1 MTENPLAPFHFP
13 RPDLARGYVD
23 ALMGRSGFG
32 LGGSLFLAAP
42 RRTGKSTF
50 LRADLT
56 PQLQA
61 EPAEVLYVDLW
72 SDRDADPAELIAGR
86 IAQAMQA
93 EKSVLKRLTEGG
105 GLQAVK
111 IGPFTFRIGGD
122 KTAEGGTVTL
132 ADALPAYAE
141 AVGRPVALLVDE
153 AQHALETEAGRDA
166 MFALKAARD
175 AMNVAGQAPRL
186 LLVFTGSHRD
196 KLMTLVDGR
205 DQPFYGSSVVNL
217 PVLGQDYVA
226 ALVARINAPFA
237 EDKRFDPADVGRAFA
252 LVGHRPELLQQ
263 VMAEHALG
271 GIGPQNLGRSLTE
284 RAEYFRQK
292 LWAQYESDH
301 GRLTDLQ
308 AAVLAQLVADGD
320 GFAPFTNATLS
331 EVAGRLGAKVTTSNM
346 QSALDALRDKG
357 IVWRAGRGR
366 YALEDQGI
374 ADWPASPARC
384 G

>member
-1 MTENPLAPFHFP
+1 MTENALAPFHFP

-23 ALMGRSGFG
+23 ALVGRSGFG
-32 LGGSLFLAAP
+32 LGGCLFLAAP

-72 SDRDADPAELIAGR
+72 SDPDADPAELIAER
-86 IAQAMQA
+86 VAQAMMA
-93 EKSVLKRLTEGG
+93 EKSVLKRLTDGA
-105 GLQAVK
+105 GLQAIK
-111 IGPFTFRIGGD
+111 IGPFTLRIGGTGD
-122 KTAEGGTVTL
+122 SERRAVTL
-132 ADALPAYAE
+132 ADALSAYAD

-153 AQHALETEAGRDA
+153 AQHALNSETGRDA

-175 AMNVAGQAPRL
+175 AMNIAGQPPRL

-205 DQPFYGSSVVNL
+205 DQPFYGSTVLDL

-226 ALVARINAPFA
+226 AYVARINAPFA
-237 EDKRFDPADVGRAFA
+237 EQNRFDPVDVGRAFA

-271 GIGPQNLGRSLTE
+271 GIGPQNLGQSLTE
-284 RAEYFRQK
+284 RAGYFRQK

-301 GRLTDLQ
+301 GRLTGLQ

-320 GFAPFTNATLS
+320 AFAPFTNATIQA
-331 EVAGRLGAKVTTSNM
+331 VAKRMGDKVTTSNM
-346 QSALDALRDKG
+346 QSALDALREKG
-357 IVWRAGRGR
+357 LVWRAGRGR

-374 ADWPASPARC
+374 ADWLASLA
-384 G
+384 